1 VTALGKLFR
10 TTAFKLSL
18 AFLVLS
24 AIGAGLVL
32 SVVAWQV
39 EALVDEETARTIE
52 AEATGLAEQ
61 YGQGGIRQLGL
72 VIEARSREPG
82 SSLYLLTD
90 YAGQPLAGNV
100 ARLPQGVLDRPGF
113 VETQYETVG
122 ETTNDRHALAKIFL
136 LPSGFRLL
144 VGHDLRDRARI
155 GGVMVHA
162 LAISLIF
169 LAALGALGGLFVARR
184 VLHRIDAM
192 SKSAQAIMAGD
203 MSQRL
208 AVIGSGDEL
217 DRLALNLNEMLGRID
232 ELMAGLRE
240 VTDNIAHDLRTPL
253 TRLRNHAEAALRLE
267 GDKSDYRAAL
277 ERTIEES
284 DGLIKV
290 FNALLMIARA
300 EAGTERAGMGEFDIG
315 QAARGI
321 ADLYEPVADEAGVA
335 LHVDIEPGLRIMGN
349 RELIGQT
356 IANLLDNALKYGAP
370 TPSEPRALLTVSSS
384 SVQEKS
390 DAVDAPR
397 AAPADVALSVRRAG
411 SGIEVAVADHG
422 PGIAAADRPRVF
434 GRFVRLEGARSRPGS
449 GLGLSLA
456 AAVARMHGGAVRLE
470 DNGPGLRVVLALP
483 GRPVALSDSAVPRLE
498 PPR

>member
-10 TTAFKLSL
+10 TTAFKLTL

-32 SVVAWQV
+32 SVVAWKVQ
-39 EALVDEETARTIE
+39 ALVDEETARTIQ
-52 AEATGLAEQ
+52 AEAAGLAEQ
-61 YGQGGIRQLGL
+61 YSQGGIRQLGI
-72 VIEARSREPG
+72 VIDGRSREPG

-90 YAGQPLAGNV
+90 YSGQPLAGNV
-100 ARLPQGVLDRPGF
+100 AQLPQGVLDRPGF
-113 VETQYETVG
+113 VETPYETVDNG
-122 ETTNDRHALAKIFL
+122 SVDRRALAKIFL
-136 LPSGFRLL
+136 LPGGFRLL

-155 GGVMVHA
+155 GAVMIRA
-162 LAISLIF
+162 LAVSLIF
-169 LAALGALGGLFVARR
+169 LTALGGLGGLFVARR

-208 AVIGSGDEL
+208 AVVGSGDEL
-217 DRLALNLNEMLGRID
+217 DRLALNLNEMLGRIE

-240 VTDNIAHDLRTPL
+240 VSDNIAHDLRTPL

-300 EAGTERAGMGEFDIG
+300 EAGAERAGMSEFDVG

-321 ADLYEPVADEAGVA
+321 AELYEPVAEEAGVA
-335 LHVDIEPGLRIMGN
+335 LRVDVEPGLKIVGN

-370 TPSEPRALLTVSSS
+370 APSLPFLSGPDCQIAEETV
-384 SVQEKS
+384 K
-390 DAVDAPR
+390 VDAAVVPQ
-397 AAPADVALSVRRAG
+397 AAVMLSVRRVG
-411 SGIEVAVADHG
+411 QEVEVVIADHG
-422 PGIAAADRPRVF
+422 PGIAPADRARVL

-456 AAVARMHGGAVRLE
+456 AAVARTHGGAVRLE
-470 DNGPGLRVVLALP
+470 DNGPGLRVVVALP
-483 GRPVALSDSAVPRLE
+483 ARPAALSEPTIPRLE
-498 PPR
+498 APR

>member
-32 SVVAWQV
+32 AFVAWQV
-39 EALVDEETARTIE
+39 QELVDEETARTIE
-52 AEATGLAEQ
+52 AEAAGLAEQ
-61 YGQGGIRQLGL
+61 YGQGGIRQLGI
-72 VIEARSREPG
+72 VIDGRSREPG

-90 YAGQPLAGNV
+90 FSGQPLAGNV
-100 ARLPQGVLDRPGF
+100 ARLPQGVLDRPGL
-113 VETQYETVG
+113 VETPYETVDQAPG
-122 ETTNDRHALAKIFL
+122 DRRALAKIFL
-136 LPSGFRLL
+136 LPGGFRLL

-155 GGVMVHA
+155 GAVMVRA
-162 LAISLIF
+162 LATSLIF
-169 LAALGALGGLFVARR
+169 LTALGGLGGLFVARR

-192 SKSAQAIMAGD
+192 SKSTQAIMAGD
-203 MSQRL
+203 MSERL
-208 AVIGSGDEL
+208 AIIGSGDEL

-240 VTDNIAHDLRTPL
+240 VSDNIAHDLRTPL

-300 EAGTERAGMGEFDIG
+300 EAGTERAGMGEFDVG
-315 QAARGI
+315 DAVRGV
-321 ADLYEPVADEAGVA
+321 AELYEPVAEEAGVA
-335 LHVDIEPGLRIMGN
+335 LRVEVAPGLRIVGN

-370 TPSEPRALLTVSSS
+370 APCSSPVS
-384 SVQEKS
+384 QT
-390 DAVDAPR
+390 
-397 AAPADVALSVRRAG
+397 DVTLGARRVG
-411 SGIEVAVADHG
+411 EEIELVVADHG
-422 PGIAAADRPRVF
+422 PGIASADRARVL

-470 DNGPGLRVVLALP
+470 DNAPGLRVVLALP
-483 GRPVALSDSAVPRLE
+483 GRPAALPQPVIPRLE